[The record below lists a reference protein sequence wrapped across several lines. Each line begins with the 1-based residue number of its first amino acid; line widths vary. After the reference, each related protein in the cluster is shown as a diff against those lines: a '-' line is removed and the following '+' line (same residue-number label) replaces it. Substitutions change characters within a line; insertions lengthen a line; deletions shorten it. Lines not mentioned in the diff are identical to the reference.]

1 MVPKL
6 TRACALVACLL
17 VFAGCKV
24 DADVNVTLR
33 EDGTGTIDTAIT
45 LDAEAVTRVETNG
58 RTLETAF
65 PLDDLRTAG
74 WEVAPWQRQ
83 DDGSAVLQLTH
94 DYSGEQELDRRITE
108 LVGPTKLIKDAQLTR
123 DRGLLRSR
131 DELSMEAD
139 LRNAGTGIQQDPE
152 LVAALQAGGLDVA
165 TLDAQLQ
172 AELRDSLTMQVT
184 LEVPGGRSET
194 VQVVPGDSEQATAAH
209 SKFESGRLTWFL
221 IAGIL
226 GFLALLLYLAASV
239 GARRERARRP
249 PNNYERTPLM

>member
-1 MVPKL
+1 MPKL

-33 EDGTGTIDTAIT
+33 EDGTGTIETVIT
-45 LDAEAVTRVETNG
+45 LDGEAVARVETNG

-74 WEVAPWQRQ
+74 WEVSPWQRQ
-83 DDGSAVLQLTH
+83 DDGSAVLRLTH

-108 LVGPTKLIKDAQLTR
+108 LVGPTALIKDAQLTR
-123 DRGLLRSR
+123 ERGLLRSR

-139 LRNAGTGIQQDPE
+139 LSNAGTGVQQDPE
-152 LVAALQAGGLDVA
+152 LVAALQASGLDVA

-226 GFLALLLYLAASV
+226 GFLALLLYLSASV
-239 GARRERARRP
+239 GARRERARRAP
-249 PNNYERTPLM
+249 SNYERTPLM